1 MMNPRNS
8 PDPDTAFRQR
18 VHAWAIKMRVKP
30 KQVRLQK
37 MTRKWA
43 SCSANGRVTFS
54 VALLEEAHAFQE
66 YVIVHELLHLKVP
79 NHGKLFKCLLTAF
92 LPRWREAIK
101 LPRTRFDVMDLDS
114 VAEFEQD

>member
-1 MMNPRNS
+1 MMKPSNS
-8 PDPDTAFRQR
+8 PDPDIAFRQR
-18 VHAWAIKMRVKP
+18 VNAWAIKMRVKP

-43 SCSANGRVTFS
+43 SCSASGRVTFS

-79 NHGKLFKCLLTAF
+79 NHGKLFKSLLTAL
-92 LPRWREAIK
+92 LPRWRDTIK
-101 LPRTRFDVMDLDS
+101 LPRTRFDEADPDS
-114 VAEFEQD
+114 SC